1 MEVHYGV
8 CRLSIVSVRK
18 EPTHLSAQITQLL
31 FGDHYQVM
39 AESEDK
45 KWLYI
50 QIHFD
55 QSRGWIHS
63 KQHHFITKEYYDQ
76 INTVDFKITTD
87 VCATIL
93 YKKVPLSIV
102 IGSVVPISQSEL
114 FRMEEQF
121 AFNGEAKS
129 IAQKRDVEFLCAV
142 AMSYLNA
149 PEQEGG
155 RTAFGIDGAGLVQ
168 SIYRLAGYTLVRDF
182 FKWPSLYQ
190 ATSLPQKGDIVILRQ
205 GDIKSVGCMVDRDK
219 VIHVDGKVRIDLK
232 NGDGLYNSETN
243 TISHRIESSIRV
255 LTS

>member
-1 MEVHYGV
+1 M
-8 CRLSIVSVRK
+8 SIISVRK
-18 EPTHLSAQITQLL
+18 EPTHLSAQTTQLL
-31 FGDHYQVM
+31 FGDHYLVM
-39 AESEDK
+39 AESDDK

-55 QSRGWIHS
+55 KSIGWIHS
-63 KQHHFITKEYYDQ
+63 KQHHSITKEYYEQ

-102 IGSVVPISQSEL
+102 MGSIVPISQSEL

-129 IAQKRDVEFLCAV
+129 VAQKRDVEFLCAV
-142 AMSYLNA
+142 AMKYLNA

-155 RTAFGIDGAGLVQ
+155 RTAFGIDGVGLVQ
-168 SIYRLAGYTLVRDF
+168 GIYRLAGYALARDF
-182 FKWPSLYQ
+182 LQWPFHYQ
-190 ATSLPQKGDIVILRQ
+190 VTSLPQKGDIVILQQ
-205 GDIKSVGCMVDRDK
+205 GDAKSVGCMVDQDK
-219 VIHVDGKVRIDLK
+219 VMHVDGKVRIDLR
-232 NGDGLYNSETN
+232 NDNSLYHAESN
-243 TISHRIESSIRV
+243 TISHTIESSLRV